1 MSKSQLEKVKS
12 LVDDLG
18 WDFQPMTK
26 GGRDTYKELCLLL
39 GWEFEW
45 DEDELD

>member
-12 LVDDLG
+12 LVDRLG
-18 WDFQPMTK
+18 WDFQSMTR

-39 GWEFEW
+39 GWKFEW
-45 DEDELD
+45 DEDELG